1 LGYSTRSPKRQRAAD
16 IGARAADALDAEE
29 FVRGRRV
36 ARSAAMILCNGKVP
50 AMDFAMLYGSRIHE
64 DFAPEDRRRCVS
76 QRGGRRL
83 DDSYENEDPEI
94 SRRYRAAL
102 KSVTV

>member
-50 AMDFAMLYGSRIHE
+50 ALDFAMRYGSRIHPLGFKTSHQKTDDDVFRSVE
-64 DFAPEDRRRCVS
+64 D
-76 QRGGRRL
+76 GGWII
-83 DDSYENEDPEI
+83 P
-94 SRRYRAAL
+94 
-102 KSVTV
+102 